1 MTASLASLSDELQRR
16 GLLAAPA
23 IEDSFVYGSA
33 RFEPIGGDVMV
44 NVDPEVEDR
53 GTLDVSALTDR
64 VERFLALTPPAWQT
78 VIERTASEIEDAVG
92 AEPVA
97 EETDLR
103 DDLALK
109 SVVVFVDVVLLSFDA
124 PRQFPDSVIR
134 VLLDEDLAFDDV
146 EIDERDDDDIET
158 MTFGSLDELLDHL
171 SAAGSVDAGP
181 TGSDDAQDASSR
193 NRSAEG
199 DAGSAV

>member
-23 IEDSFVYGSA
+23 IEDSFVYGPA

-64 VERFLALTPPAWQT
+64 VERFLALTLPAWRT

-97 EETDLR
+97 EQIDLR

-146 EIDERDDDDIET
+146 EIDERDDDDVET

-171 SAAGSVDAGP
+171 SAAGPEGVDATEGHAFPDETKHDHSAGDGP
-181 TGSDDAQDASSR
+181 DP
-193 NRSAEG
+193 SA
-199 DAGSAV
+199 

>member
-1 MTASLASLSDELQRR
+1 MTASLTSLSDELQRR
-16 GLLAAPA
+16 GLLASPA
-23 IEDSFVYGSA
+23 IEDSFVYGPA

-78 VIERTASEIEDAVG
+78 VIKRTASEIEDAVG
-92 AEPVA
+92 DEPGAEQI
-97 EETDLR
+97 DLR

-146 EIDERDDDDIET
+146 EIDERDNDDET

-171 SAAGSVDAGP
+171 SAAGPEGVNATEGQASPDAAKH
-181 TGSDDAQDASSR
+181 DH
-193 NRSAEG
+193 SAG
-199 DAGSAV
+199 DGHDPSA